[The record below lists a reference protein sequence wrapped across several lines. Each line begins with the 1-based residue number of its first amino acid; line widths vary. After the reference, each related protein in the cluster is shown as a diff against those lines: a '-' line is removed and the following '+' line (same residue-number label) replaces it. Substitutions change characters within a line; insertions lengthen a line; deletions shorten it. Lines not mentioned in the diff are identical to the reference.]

1 MENINVKKICVLLSV
16 LLFTTS
22 CSQNNVFSLK
32 VGQCFGDAIPAGGKV
47 ENVDKVDC
55 EEPHL
60 NEIYAVLEL
69 PDGDFQR
76 MSIEEDSV
84 ELCLEAFEP
93 FVGLN
98 YAESVYEF
106 DLLRPSS
113 ESWEKM
119 NDREVICY
127 LYDLRGQLKQGTAAN
142 SGL

>member
-1 MENINVKKICVLLSV
+1 M
-16 LLFTTS
+16 
-22 CSQNNVFSLK
+22 
-32 VGQCFGDAIPAGGKV
+32 IPAGGQV
-47 ENVDKVDC
+47 ENVDKIDC

-60 NEIYAVLEL
+60 NEIYAVVEL

-76 MSIEEDSV
+76 TFIEEDSV

-98 YAESVYEF
+98 YAESIYEF
-106 DLLRPSS
+106 DLLHPSS

>member
-1 MENINVKKICVLLSV
+1 MKIIYLLLSV
-16 LLFTTS
+16 LLFATS
-22 CSQNNVFSLK
+22 CSQNNVFSLQ
-32 VGQCFGDAIPAGGKV
+32 VGQCFANVIPAGGQV
-47 ENVDKVDC
+47 ENVDKIDC

-60 NEIYAVLEL
+60 NEIYAVVEL

-76 MSIEEDSV
+76 TFIEEDSV

-98 YAESVYEF
+98 YAESIYEF
-106 DLLRPSS
+106 DLLHPSS